1 MERSGVEWSAVEW
14 SGVSESVMSDVLDG
28 MLDDIED
35 VCASD
40 DIEDVCASECVC
52 DVCVREDWEDRREK
66 EEGAGTALKTKAPH
80 VNVGNKRRASGS

>member
-1 MERSGVEWSAVEW
+1 
-14 SGVSESVMSDVLDG
+14 MSDVLDG

-52 DVCVREDWEDRREK
+52 VMYVRGRCV
-66 EEGAGTALKTKAPH
+66 
-80 VNVGNKRRASGS
+80 

>member
-1 MERSGVEWSAVEW
+1 MCVW
-14 SGVSESVMSDVLDG
+14 VSEWVSDVCVSEWVMSDVLDG

-52 DVCVREDWEDRREK
+52 DVCVREMCVSED
-66 EEGAGTALKTKAPH
+66 
-80 VNVGNKRRASGS
+80 

>member
-1 MERSGVEWSAVEW
+1 
-14 SGVSESVMSDVLDG
+14 MSDVLDG

-52 DVCVREDWEDRREK
+52 VCDVCVREDWEDRREK
-66 EEGAGTALKTKAPH
+66 EEGAGTALKTKAH
-80 VNVGNKRRASGS
+80 TSMWGNKRRASGS